1 MFDQL
6 HAAWDNLQPRQRGI
20 LVTSAVATLLGLA
33 VVGYWSS
40 RPDYSVLYSG
50 LSQEDA
56 SVIVDELRSDKVPYR
71 LGPDGRA
78 ILVPT
83 SILYETRLDMAGKG
97 MPKGS
102 SIGFEVFD
110 RSGLPGT
117 DFSNNV
123 NLQRALQGELSR
135 TISSLEEIQAARV
148 HLSLPKESLYEEP
161 TPGTASVLLD
171 LGPNGQL
178 QPGQVRGIAYL
189 VSSAVDGL
197 DYRNVTIVDSAGHM
211 LHGASADGTGL
222 PESSLETAKS
232 FSEALTRRLQ
242 TMLDAMLGPSM
253 SIVRVQAE
261 LNMDTEETDQEKVEP
276 LQDQAGKAVVR
287 EHTSEETYDATA
299 SPRGGGAAGVA
310 SSLASGA
317 GAAGSEQSGNY
328 VSKEQTREYEFS
340 RTKTLRKRLPGQITR
355 LSVAAVIDE
364 SLPAQAAM
372 RVQDVLSAAA
382 GIARDRGDTVVVE
395 RMKLQAAETAQEN
408 AKEMETAQ
416 KTESR
421 QRIVSLLIKQGL
433 PATVALVLVAV
444 AIRALLEFRRS
455 ASEESEHLEPIPGDG
470 SPLSL
475 PEGLPAPPSLEQL
488 AAQQAKAE
496 EERLLRELQRVARE
510 RPEVLARE
518 LRAWMQGDD
527 VL

>member
-1 MFDQL
+1 
-6 HAAWDNLQPRQRGI
+6 
-20 LVTSAVATLLGLA
+20 
-33 VVGYWSS
+33 
-40 RPDYSVLYSG
+40 
-50 LSQEDA
+50 
-56 SVIVDELRSDKVPYR
+56 
-71 LGPDGRA
+71 
-78 ILVPT
+78 
-83 SILYETRLDMAGKG
+83 
-97 MPKGS
+97 
-102 SIGFEVFD
+102 
-110 RSGLPGT
+110 
-117 DFSNNV
+117 
-123 NLQRALQGELSR
+123 
-135 TISSLEEIQAARV
+135 
-148 HLSLPKESLYEEP
+148 
-161 TPGTASVLLD
+161 
-171 LGPNGQL
+171 
-178 QPGQVRGIAYL
+178 
-189 VSSAVDGL
+189 
-197 DYRNVTIVDSAGHM
+197 
-211 LHGASADGTGL
+211 
-222 PESSLETAKS
+222 
-232 FSEALTRRLQ
+232 
-242 TMLDAMLGPSM
+242 MLDAMLGPSM

-317 GAAGSEQSGNY
+317 AAAGSEQSGNY

-340 RTKTLRKRLPGQITR
+340 RTKTVRKRLPGQITR

-421 QRIVSLLIKQGL
+421 QAIVSLLIKQGL
-433 PATVALVLVAV
+433 PATLALVLVAV

-455 ASEESEHLEPIPGDG
+455 ASEESGSSEPIPGDG

-475 PEGLPAPPSLEQL
+475 PDGLPAPPSLEQL

-510 RPEVLARE
+510 RPDVLARE
-518 LRAWMQGDD
+518 LRAWMAGDE